1 MLEKIA
7 VILAKDRNSSPGQQ
21 SLVAQ
26 LLAGL
31 EHRPELDVT
40 LIPHLYDL
48 APDGPAVRLLR
59 SIPGDMIVLAWL
71 YPRSAYWVL
80 EANGIQGRL
89 GRTSSLAEEESLEP
103 APAKPGRRELPER
116 TLWCFDLRTHADP
129 EPYLRQVDEI
139 VARRAGPA
147 GEAEPLAA
155 KPNGNAKVLEEATR
169 PRWYPVLDRD
179 RCKDC
184 KECLNFCLFG
194 VYGLDDRGAILVEQ
208 PDACRPGCPACA
220 RICPSGAIMFP
231 QHKDPAIAGDPRA
244 SVQGLKLDFY
254 QVFVGGDAASLAAEE
269 RERALA
275 DGPGSRPQ
283 PPSPPS
289 DARGEKADLDKLV
302 DKVDDLDL

>member
-7 VILAKDRNSSPGQQ
+7 VVLAKDRNCSPGQQ

-31 EHRPELDVT
+31 EHRPALDVT

-48 APDGPAVRLLR
+48 APEGPAVRLLR

-89 GRTSSLAEEESLEP
+89 GRTSSFVEEESWEP
-103 APAKPGRRELPER
+103 GPPKPGRREPPER

-139 VARRAGPA
+139 VARRAGLV

-155 KPNGNAKVLEEATR
+155 KPDGNAKVLDEATR

-179 RCKDC
+179 RCNDC

-194 VYGLDDRGAILVEQ
+194 VYSLDARGSILVEQ

-244 SVQGLKLDFY
+244 SLQGLKLDLSQIFAS
-254 QVFVGGDAASLAAEE
+254 GDPASLAAAE
-269 RERALA
+269 RARALA
-275 DGPGSRPQ
+275 DATGSA
-283 PPSPPS
+283 PSPPATPP

-302 DKVDDLDL
+302 DRLDELDL